1 VNRLGAIGAVDF
13 AQPIDARFGDAKTWR
28 GLGRYFE
35 SIVVIAQTQRR
46 RPSRV
51 EVENITYV
59 LLPRMPRA
67 IDLWA
72 FPLLAFL
79 VAVWYRMR
87 GVKTWTA
94 SDPLRAGLAT
104 VVLGL
109 LPGISTIIQI
119 QGQLLM
125 TRGPRFGRRRRAIEA
140 LSRVVAR
147 RADLVRVVSKD
158 IAAQSLA
165 VGIPAS
171 RIAIVPSRCDTG
183 YFAPERWRQAGQEL
197 RRSLGLLDAPI
208 VGFLGSLNESKG
220 IDVLLDAT
228 ELSTVADMTLAIAGE
243 GPLRDLVDD
252 AQRRR
257 GGRVRTLGQ
266 LHGDQVPAFLAC
278 LDVLLVPSYDEGLP
292 RVVLEGMA
300 MELPVV
306 ASDAGGI
313 SEVIEDGRTGLIAPA
328 GDALAI
334 ADCLNGLLED
344 EALRRSL
351 GNSARQEVQ
360 RNYEAEAGLRQ
371 FATALGAP

>member
-1 VNRLGAIGAVDF
+1 MNRLGAIGAVVF

-35 SIVVIAQTQRR
+35 SIVVIAQTERR
-46 RPSRV
+46 RPTRV
-51 EVENITYV
+51 VVENITYV
-59 LLPRMPRA
+59 LLPRMPRPV
-67 IDLWA
+67 DLWL
-72 FPLLAFL
+72 FPLLALF
-79 VAVWYRMR
+79 VALWYRIR

-104 VVLGL
+104 VALGL
-109 LPGISTIIQI
+109 LPGISTIVQI
-119 QGQLLM
+119 QGQLLV
-125 TRGPRFGRRRRAIEA
+125 TRGPRFGRRRRLIEA

-147 RADLVRVVSKD
+147 RADVVRVVSQD
-158 IAAQSLA
+158 IANQSRA

-183 YFAPERWRQAGQEL
+183 YFAPGRWHQAGQEL

-228 ELSTVADMTLAIAGE
+228 ELSTFAEMTLAIGGE
-243 GPLRDLVDD
+243 GPLRELVDE
-252 AQRRR
+252 AHRRR
-257 GGRVRTLGQ
+257 GGRIRTLGQ
-266 LHGDQVPAFLAC
+266 LHGDQVPSFLAC

-328 GDALAI
+328 GDAVATAGRL
-334 ADCLNGLLED
+334 DRLLGD
-344 EALRRSL
+344 ESLRRRL
-351 GNSARQEVQ
+351 GSSARRHV
-360 RNYEAEAGLRQ
+360 RSNYEAEAGLRQ